1 MSEDQLPFFTTD
13 IPSEVDLETSLED
26 SLQNPEWILG
36 LVGLEGIG
44 STKALRII
52 QHFKTI
58 QRLLN
63 ASSDEIQNVLGK
75 TNFDLK
81 KLVRKDASQPDDVKL
96 LTYFDPKYPN
106 GLRDLSDPPL
116 LLWYRGVIPD
126 NKSLAIVGTR
136 NADEWGKKT
145 TRVLAKI
152 CGENGF
158 AVVSGLAL
166 GVDTEAHLGCL
177 ETSLPTIAILACD
190 VRNPTPKSNLNLAEQ
205 IIEQGGCLVA
215 EVPPGSETESFALVA
230 RNRLQAAWSQGLLV
244 TQCGIPSGTLHTVR
258 FAMEIGRPVVVLRP
272 PTESKGEQYAGNW
285 NLTEEGRFDSKILGG
300 TRKFQDRIHKRKF
313 GADVVI
319 NSKSEFEVFLKNV

>member
-1 MSEDQLPFFTTD
+1 MSEEQLPFFATH
-13 IPSEVDLETSLED
+13 IPSEVDLETSPED
-26 SLQNPEWILG
+26 SLQTPEWILG

-190 VRNPTPKSNLNLAEQ
+190 VRNPTPKSNLNLAEK

-285 NLTEEGRFDSKILGG
+285 NLTDEGRFDSKILGG
-300 TRKFQDRIHKRKF
+300 TKKFQDRIHERKF